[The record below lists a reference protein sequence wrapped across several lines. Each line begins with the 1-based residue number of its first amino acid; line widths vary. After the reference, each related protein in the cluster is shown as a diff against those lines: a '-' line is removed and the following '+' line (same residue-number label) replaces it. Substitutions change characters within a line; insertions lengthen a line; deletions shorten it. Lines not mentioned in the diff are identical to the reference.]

1 MELSSLGEIDHTHAR
16 DEQLRRDQQ
25 LFHEQL
31 LEQNR
36 DLREA
41 HMKSLNETEEL
52 KRLQGSTFDE
62 FSRRRLIEDRD
73 TILELTAKIQD
84 LQNEVDCMND

>member
-1 MELSSLGEIDHTHAR
+1 MDGVIESQRGEIYRALQG
-16 DEQLRRDQQ
+16 DEQHRRDQQ

-41 HMKSLNETEEL
+41 HMK
-52 KRLQGSTFDE
+52 RLHE
-62 FSRRRLIEDRD
+62 MED
-73 TILELTAKIQD
+73 
-84 LQNEVDCMND
+84 